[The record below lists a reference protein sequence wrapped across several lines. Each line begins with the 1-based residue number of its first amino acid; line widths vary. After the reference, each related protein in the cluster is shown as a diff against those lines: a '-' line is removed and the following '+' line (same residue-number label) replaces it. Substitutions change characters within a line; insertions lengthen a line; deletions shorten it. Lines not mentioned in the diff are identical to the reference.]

1 MKKILLT
8 LLVSTAL
15 LSNIYAQS
23 IPDLSGYKT
32 TKDKLEALAD
42 LCDTLALAENVEREK
57 VVSKYALKLAPANDW
72 YYRSIFHYNLGFAYE
87 SADPDS
93 SIYFHEQSLAD
104 ARKGKL
110 PIRILTVLQRLLFS
124 YYNTPGH
131 THKSDNALREMLASI
146 DTTKN
151 ENSKASLYAT
161 IGNYYSVK
169 GQYNTQIQYLLK
181 GIAIKKKLIE
191 QGVTKDRE
199 DVVVDLMSLSEIYIQ
214 MAQGEKGLYYGK
226 EARKYIVAYKP
237 YLNHHYKDMTDVYI
251 LLKQPGMA
259 KIYYDS
265 LAGMITPDNQN
276 SGRRSNKIA
285 ADLTFADYYMSNK
298 QLDSAAI
305 FIKRANDLAP
315 KWAGE
320 FLMSQVNYM
329 TGELYMAQ
337 KQYAKALPLLKA
349 AEPNSTGLG
358 LEIHAFLLQ
367 SLARCYAATG
377 QWQQAY
383 AYYDKYAPIRDSL
396 YLESS
401 RKSIADAEAQYQNKD
416 KQQQIE
422 MKNIQI
428 DKAQKQRIWLISG
441 LALLALSLVLLGI
454 IYRNKRKNAAILDQK
469 NKELAKLIA
478 ELEEANHTKAKLF
491 SIISHDLR
499 SPISQVYQFLKLQQL
514 NPKLLSDLQKA
525 ELSEKIQTATGSLL
539 ETMEDLLLWS
549 KTQMNQFK
557 ADIQPVDVSHIASQ
571 SLKLLQLNID
581 SKNLRVENNVPSGTM
596 VQTDPYYLQA
606 IIRNLL
612 QNAVKAS
619 DENGLIR
626 LGINGNEN
634 RLTFFIEN
642 GGKAFSEEDYQRILA
657 QKDAGKGLSGLGLKL
672 VDELSLKT
680 GLRIEFQNPA
690 ESLTRSL
697 VTFQM

>member
-1 MKKILLT
+1 MKKILLI
-8 LLVSTAL
+8 LFLSTTL
-15 LSNIYAQS
+15 LSNIYAQV
-23 IPDLSGYKT
+23 IPDLSRYKT
-32 TKDKLEALAD
+32 TKEKLKALAD
-42 LCDTLALAENVEREK
+42 LCDSLALAEDVEREK
-57 VVSKYALKLAPANDW
+57 AISKYALQLAPANDW
-72 YYRSIFHYNLGFAYE
+72 YFRSVFHYNLGFTYE
-87 SADPDS
+87 SSDPDS
-93 SIYFHEQSLAD
+93 SIYFNEQSLAD

-110 PIRILTVLQRLLFS
+110 PTRIVMVLQRLLFS
-124 YYNTPGH
+124 YYNTAGH
-131 THKSDNALREMLASI
+131 THKSENTLREMLASI

-151 ENSKASLYAT
+151 ENTKVALYAT

-181 GIAIKKKLIE
+181 SIAIKKKLIE

-214 MAQGEKGLYYGK
+214 MAQGEKGLYYAK
-226 EARKYIVAYKP
+226 EGRKYIVAYKP

-251 LLKQPGMA
+251 LLKQPEMA

-276 SGRRSNKIA
+276 AGRRTNKIA
-285 ADLTFADYYMSNK
+285 ADLGFADYYLSNK
-298 QLDSAAI
+298 KLDSAAI

-315 KWAGE
+315 KWASE

-349 AEPNSTGLG
+349 AEPNSTAFGF
-358 LEIHAFLLQ
+358 EIHASLLQ

-396 YLESS
+396 YVESS

-428 DKAQKQRIWLISG
+428 DKAKKQLIWLISG
-441 LALLALSLVLLGI
+441 LALLALSLVLLGV
-454 IYRNKRKNAAILDQK
+454 IYRNKKKNAEILDHK

-478 ELEEANHTKAKLF
+478 ELEEANRTKAKLF

-557 ADIQPVDVSHIASQ
+557 ADIQPVDVSYIASQ

-581 SKNLRVENNVPSGTM
+581 SKNIRIENDVPADTM
-596 VQTDPYYLQA
+596 VRTDPYYLQA

-626 LGINGNEN
+626 LGIKDLEN
-634 RLTFFIEN
+634 QLTFFIEN
-642 GGKAFSEEDYQRILA
+642 GGRAFSQEDYEVILA
-657 QKDAGKGLSGLGLKL
+657 QKDVGKGLSGLGLKL
-672 VDELSLKT
+672 VDELSVKT
-680 GLRIEFQNPA
+680 GLGVRFENPG
-690 ESLTRSL
+690 ESVTRSM
-697 VTFQM
+697 VIFQM